1 MKKLPMIGVLAAAGV
16 AALGGCSAGKVDYA
30 RAYPYQTARGEPR
43 SIQVLRDETHI
54 TMTNTTARGFGPSTL
69 WLNRWYSRP
78 IDGFAVGETIT
89 LRLSEFRDST
99 SEPFRGGGFW
109 ASQQPMR
116 IISAD
121 LESDGELVG
130 LVVIADRN

>member
-30 RAYPYQTARGEPR
+30 RPFPYEAARAEPE

-54 TMTNTTARGFGPSTL
+54 TITNTSARGFGPSTL

-89 LRLSEFRDST
+89 LGLSEFRDST
-99 SEPFRGGGFW
+99 SEPFRAGGFW
-109 ASQQPMR
+109 ATQQPMR

-121 LESDGELVG
+121 LETEGELVG